1 MKFRIDVK
9 ILIFFVLFYF
19 TNQIEIYLTIMFFCI
34 IHEIGHIIMGLVLKM
49 KPETI
54 EIMPFG
60 LKSTLNINYNDLN
73 CNIKNGNLVELKQI
87 FIALSGP
94 IMNLILIILY
104 LYISPLYIEKYNA
117 IYSNI
122 LILVFNLLPIYPL
135 DGGRVLKSILHI
147 QYGSKKAKVITNK
160 VSNIMI
166 VLITII
172 CSIGVYY
179 FKNIAIFL
187 ICIFLWSIII
197 KENRYYK
204 TNMKMHEIFEQKILE
219 NKSEKIYNKNIE

>member
-1 MKFRIDVK
+1 M
-9 ILIFFVLFYF
+9 
-19 TNQIEIYLTIMFFCI
+19 
-34 IHEIGHIIMGLVLKM
+34 
-49 KPETI
+49 
-54 EIMPFG
+54 
-60 LKSTLNINYNDLN
+60 
-73 CNIKNGNLVELKQI
+73 
-87 FIALSGP
+87 
-94 IMNLILIILY
+94 
-104 LYISPLYIEKYNA
+104 
-117 IYSNI
+117 
-122 LILVFNLLPIYPL
+122 
-135 DGGRVLKSILHI
+135 